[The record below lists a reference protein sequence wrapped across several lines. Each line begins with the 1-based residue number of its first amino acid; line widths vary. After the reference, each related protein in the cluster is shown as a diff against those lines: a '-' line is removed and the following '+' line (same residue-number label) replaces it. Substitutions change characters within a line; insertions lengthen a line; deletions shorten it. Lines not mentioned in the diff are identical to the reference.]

1 MTHQELLSAVRVLG
15 LGERAT
21 LAEIKDRYRTL
32 VKRHHPDSGGAE
44 EAADI
49 YRIIEANK
57 RIMEYVSSYRYG
69 FSEQEYLVQDPEE
82 RLRRRFTTDPLWEK
96 G

>member
-1 MTHQELLSAVRVLG
+1 MTHRELLSAVRVLG

-32 VKRHHPDSGGAE
+32 VKRHHPDCGGSEDAG
-44 EAADI
+44 DI

-57 RIMEYVSSYRYG
+57 LVMEYVASYRYG